1 MFGSVLAAALAGR
14 AGWEGGSEQQL
25 MSWEDTTRWAASL
38 SPDLSLFSSNKPLG
52 CDGTC
57 CLSEKLAFAEVEN
70 IRLVFNEGRYASYVA
85 PLMNTDAR
93 HLQ

>member
-38 SPDLSLFSSNKPLG
+38 SPDQTFFPPTNPLG
-52 CDGTC
+52 WDRTSF
-57 CLSEKLAFAEVEN
+57 LSEKFSFAEVEN
-70 IRLVFNEGRYASYVA
+70 I
-85 PLMNTDAR
+85 
-93 HLQ
+93 